1 MRILISKACFG
12 FALLCMA
19 PATSF
24 AEKSYLCA
32 INEVYECVTVKG
44 CSRIS
49 LETANLPAVMLID
62 IENNKLTSAPLGQK
76 PTTNDIENVVV
87 TDESVLL
94 HGVGKRG
101 PTDRTWSALIS
112 LKTGKMSAGVSTP
125 DASLA
130 LSGRCTGTPLI
141 HPD

>member
-1 MRILISKACFG
+1 MRLSIFRLGFG
-12 FALLCMA
+12 LTFLCMA
-19 PATSF
+19 PATGF

-32 INEVYECVTVKG
+32 ISEVYECVAVKG

-62 IENNKLTSAPLGQK
+62 VENKKLSSAPLGQE
-76 PTTNDIENVVV
+76 PNSNAIDNVTM
-87 TDESVLL
+87 TDDSVLL
-94 HGVGKRG
+94 HGIGRRG

-130 LSGRCTGTPLI
+130 LAGNCTEKP
-141 HPD
+141 

>member
-1 MRILISKACFG
+1 MRLSIFKLGFG
-12 FALLCMA
+12 LAFLCAA
-19 PATSF
+19 PATGF

-44 CSRIS
+44 CNRIS
-49 LETANLPAVMLID
+49 LESANLPAVMRID
-62 IENNKLTSAPLGQK
+62 VENKQLSSAPLGQE
-76 PTTNDIENVVV
+76 PTTNDIDNVTV
-87 TDESVLL
+87 TDHSVLL
-94 HGVGKRG
+94 HGVGKTG

-130 LSGRCTGTPLI
+130 LSGKCTANP
-141 HPD
+141 